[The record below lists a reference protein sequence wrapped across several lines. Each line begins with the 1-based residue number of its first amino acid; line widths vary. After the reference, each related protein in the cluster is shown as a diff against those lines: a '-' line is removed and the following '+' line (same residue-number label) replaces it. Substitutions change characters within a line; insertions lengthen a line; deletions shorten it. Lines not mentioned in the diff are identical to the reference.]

1 MCICQMKRAE
11 IYKLTNKYTLNKIL
25 NIFYS
30 ELHKIVRSQSTLLY
44 IDFTKMEDD

>member
-1 MCICQMKRAE
+1 MKRAE
-11 IYKLTNKYTLNKIL
+11 IYKLTNKYTFNIIL

-44 IDFTKMEDD
+44 IDFTKMDDD